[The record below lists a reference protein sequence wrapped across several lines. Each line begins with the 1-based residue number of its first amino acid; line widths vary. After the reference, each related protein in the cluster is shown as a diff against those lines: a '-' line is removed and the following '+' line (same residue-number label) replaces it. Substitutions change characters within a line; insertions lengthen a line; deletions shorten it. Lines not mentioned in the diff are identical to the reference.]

1 MNRYRSPATTRL
13 LTLTAAVLMLSAP
26 ALAQQSP
33 PAAAPISPERMQQLA
48 AMRAEAAKL
57 RPDSPD
63 SPRIYRGM
71 QQPEAIE
78 QEPARYTELRD
89 ALRAQPE
96 AELTLQRVP
105 IHPDLLELEKQIP
118 SVRPI
123 DPTRHENYRQPLLS
137 HFVGTVHSDLTARG
151 SSVEIS
157 IDPALAEF
165 ILEGSR
171 WEIEEAKSMI
181 QSMLPAYRHRIN
193 EVKASEDR
201 AAENARRQ
209 ELEAFKAKSVT
220 IDWPGGKLS
229 ELVKQVRAQVFCNV
243 VLGEATV
250 GDIAVPA
257 LSVSSMEPEVFF
269 SMLQTLPFPEGRRI
283 SVALVNRKSIDP
295 SSKDRNHWELNALP
309 AITIVPVAE
318 PAREPVRQVLDL
330 RSLDSKESR
339 ASLIEAI
346 EFAMQAGGFTDTV
359 KIRFHEPSKLLFV
372 QGPPQAVDLV
382 HAIVDATKAK

>member
-57 RPDSPD
+57 RPDSP
-63 SPRIYRGM
+63 RIYRGR

-78 QEPARYTELRD
+78 HEPARYTELLD
-89 ALRAQPE
+89 ALWAQPE
-96 AELTLQRVP
+96 AEFTLQRVP
-105 IHPDLLELEKQIP
+105 LHPDLRELEKQIP
-118 SVRPI
+118 FVRPI
-123 DPTRHENYRQPLLS
+123 DPTRHPGDGQPLLS
-137 HFVGTVHSDLTARG
+137 HFVGTVRSDLTVRG

-157 IDPALAEF
+157 IDSALAEF

-181 QSMLPAYRHRIN
+181 ESMLPAYRHRIN

-201 AAENARRQ
+201 AEENARRQ

-295 SSKDRNHWELNALP
+295 SSQDRYNALP

-318 PAREPVRQVLDL
+318 PARDPVRQVLDL
-330 RSLDSKESR
+330 RSLDIEESS

>member
-13 LTLTAAVLMLSAP
+13 LTLTAAALMLSAP

-96 AELTLQRVP
+96 AEFTLQRVP
-105 IHPDLLELEKQIP
+105 IHPDLRELEKQIP

-123 DPTRHENYRQPLLS
+123 DQTRQPGNGQPLLS
-137 HFVGTVHSDLTARG
+137 HFVGTVRSDLTARG

-193 EVKASEDR
+193 EVKAGEDR
-201 AAENARRQ
+201 AEENARRQ
-209 ELEAFKAKSVT
+209 QLEAFKAKSVT

-269 SMLQTLPFPEGRRI
+269 SMLQTLPFPAGRRI

>member
-13 LTLTAAVLMLSAP
+13 LTLTAAALMLSAP

-96 AELTLQRVP
+96 AEFTLQRVP
-105 IHPDLLELEKQIP
+105 IHPDLRELEKQIP

-123 DPTRHENYRQPLLS
+123 DQTRQPGNGQPLLS
-137 HFVGTVHSDLTARG
+137 HFVGTVRSDLTVRD

-193 EVKASEDR
+193 EVKAGEDR
-201 AAENARRQ
+201 AEENARRQ
-209 ELEAFKAKSVT
+209 QLEAFKAKSVT

-250 GDIAVPA
+250 GDIEVPA

-269 SMLQTLPFPEGRRI
+269 SMLQTLPFPAGRRI
-283 SVALVNRKSIDP
+283 SVALVNRNSIDP
-295 SSKDRNHWELNALP
+295 SSKDRNHWELNGLP

-330 RSLDSKESR
+330 RSLDSEESR

>member
-57 RPDSPD
+57 RPHSPG
-63 SPRIYRGM
+63 RGSG
-71 QQPEAIE
+71 E

-96 AELTLQRVP
+96 AEFTLQRVP
-105 IHPDLLELEKQIP
+105 IHPDLRELEKQIP

-123 DPTRHENYRQPLLS
+123 DPTRQRGNGQPLLS
-137 HFVGTVHSDLTARG
+137 HFVGTVRSDLTVRD

-193 EVKASEDR
+193 EVKAGEDR
-201 AAENARRQ
+201 AEENARRQ
-209 ELEAFKAKSVT
+209 QLEAFKAKSVT

-250 GDIAVPA
+250 GDIEVPA

-269 SMLQTLPFPEGRRI
+269 SMLQTLPFPAGRRI
-283 SVALVNRKSIDP
+283 SVALVNRNSIDP
-295 SSKDRNHWELNALP
+295 SSKDRNHWELNGLP

-330 RSLDSKESR
+330 RSLDSEESR

>member
-13 LTLTAAVLMLSAP
+13 LTLTAAALMLSAP

-96 AELTLQRVP
+96 AEFTLQRVP
-105 IHPDLLELEKQIP
+105 IHPDLRELEKQIP

-123 DPTRHENYRQPLLS
+123 DQTRQPGNGQPLLS
-137 HFVGTVHSDLTARG
+137 HFVGTVRSDLTVRD

-193 EVKASEDR
+193 EVKAGEDR
-201 AAENARRQ
+201 AEENARRQ
-209 ELEAFKAKSVT
+209 QLEAFKAKSVT

-229 ELVKQVRAQVFCNV
+229 ELVKQVRAQVVCNV

-250 GDIAVPA
+250 GDIEVPA

-269 SMLQTLPFPEGRRI
+269 SMLQTLPFPAGRRI
-283 SVALVNRKSIDP
+283 SVALVNRNSIDP
-295 SSKDRNHWELNALP
+295 SSKDRNHWELNGLP

-330 RSLDSKESR
+330 RSLDSEESR

>member
-57 RPDSPD
+57 RPHSPG
-63 SPRIYRGM
+63 RGSG
-71 QQPEAIE
+71 E

-96 AELTLQRVP
+96 AEFTLQRVP
-105 IHPDLLELEKQIP
+105 IHPDLRELEKQIP

-123 DPTRHENYRQPLLS
+123 DPTRQPGNGQPLLS
-137 HFVGTVHSDLTARG
+137 HFVGTVRSDLTVRD

>member
-13 LTLTAAVLMLSAP
+13 LTLTAAALMLSAP

-57 RPDSPD
+57 RPDSP
-63 SPRIYRGM
+63 RIYRGR

-105 IHPDLLELEKQIP
+105 IHPDLLELAEQIP
-118 SVRPI
+118 SVRPV
-123 DPTRHENYRQPLLS
+123 DPTRHPDYGQPLLS
-137 HFVGTVHSDLTARG
+137 HFVGTVRSDLTARG

-157 IDPALAEF
+157 IDSALAEF

-181 QSMLPAYRHRIN
+181 ESMLPAYRHRIN

-201 AAENARRQ
+201 AEENARRQ

-295 SSKDRNHWELNALP
+295 SSQDRYNALP

-330 RSLDSKESR
+330 RSLDNEESR